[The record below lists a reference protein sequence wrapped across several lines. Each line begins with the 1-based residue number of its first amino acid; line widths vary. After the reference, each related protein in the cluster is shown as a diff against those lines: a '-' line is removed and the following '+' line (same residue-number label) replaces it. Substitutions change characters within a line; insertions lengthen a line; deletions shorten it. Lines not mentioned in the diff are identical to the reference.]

1 MFARSNA
8 DGSARILQCEEPLP
22 ALLSFLLA
30 DLCQP
35 SRAQP
40 SSAFGVKR
48 KPRALISFSCFG
60 GFSEAGL
67 DSRIQVSPRGL
78 FERLRCHEGSLT
90 LMRLYRIVW

>member
-1 MFARSNA
+1 MLARFNA

-22 ALLSFLLA
+22 TLLTFLLA

-48 KPRALISFSCFG
+48 KPCALISLSCFG
-60 GFSEAGL
+60 GLGEARL
-67 DSRIQVSPRGL
+67 EPRIQVSSRGL